1 MNRNPNRGG
10 VAQYIREDIPSR
22 QISFK
27 NDDED
32 IAHFC
37 WNQPLK
43 EKNGSCW
50 YNSHLQF
57 IGKNLTHTEKALD
70 RLSSKY
76 DGYILMSDLNVELS
90 NNFLDKFTI

>member
-10 VAQYIREDIPSR
+10 IAQYIREDIPSR

-43 EKNGSCW
+43 EKMV
-50 YNSHLQF
+50 HVH
-57 IGKNLTHTEKALD
+57 ITLTC
-70 RLSSKY
+70 SS
-76 DGYILMSDLNVELS
+76 
-90 NNFLDKFTI
+90 